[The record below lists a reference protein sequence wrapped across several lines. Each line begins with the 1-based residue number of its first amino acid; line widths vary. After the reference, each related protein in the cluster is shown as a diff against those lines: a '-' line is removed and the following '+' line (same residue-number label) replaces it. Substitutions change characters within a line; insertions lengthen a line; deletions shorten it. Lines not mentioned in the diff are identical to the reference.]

1 MESFFPVEIGF
12 GPQSVIANYFLQNLE
27 CLVFHRSNHPH
38 SSIHWRSQR
47 FELDHTFVLE
57 ALADLL
63 IVENVVAFS
72 VAAALVDKFGGDSI
86 EEMRA
91 RWELYQ
97 KLVTSR

>member
-1 MESFFPVEIGF
+1 V
-12 GPQSVIANYFLQNLE
+12 
-27 CLVFHRSNHPH
+27 
-38 SSIHWRSQR
+38 
-47 FELDHTFVLE
+47 
-57 ALADLL
+57 